1 MKKIFSLIV
10 LIGVS
15 INLNA
20 QQPIQDSIKRN
31 IVGFLEWHKINHLH
45 DPTPKP
51 YTLIKE
57 LIVSKNLKKR
67 RVNKAGVERYLDFLR
82 TSTFF
87 SEMYLNNLR
96 GYFYEIDSVLIKS
109 PPINIGSIV
118 KIDGLGLDFILQNFE
133 PELIL
138 NHIDEGKL
146 EEVLIMENKAIVKFN
161 IPITFTKMLFTLTKE
176 NGVWLIDYI
185 GYYD

>member
-1 MKKIFSLIV
+1 
-10 LIGVS
+10 
-15 INLNA
+15 
-20 QQPIQDSIKRN
+20 
-31 IVGFLEWHKINHLH
+31 
-45 DPTPKP
+45 
-51 YTLIKE
+51 
-57 LIVSKNLKKR
+57 
-67 RVNKAGVERYLDFLR
+67 
-82 TSTFF
+82 
-87 SEMYLNNLR
+87 MYLNNLR

-118 KIDGLGLDFILQNFE
+118 KIDGLDVDFILQNFE

-146 EEVLIMENKAIVKFN
+146 EEVLILENKAIVKFN
-161 IPITFTKMLFTLTKE
+161 IPKTFTKMLFTLTKE